1 MRGTSDETNIYIY
14 IHILFTWTIV
24 PCSLMTPPSRVD
36 ESTSMIFCLCLRMA
50 MLQFHLLLNHIGFS
64 TRVSLKH
71 IETLP
76 TWKRENF
83 MFPRGFVLK
92 LDAPKFH
99 RCSSFL
105 HGNKLGIYSP
115 FLHKPRYSLKLFV
128 PPPLTH
134 YTIIIFHKLLW

>member
-1 MRGTSDETNIYIY
+1 MRRIYIYIYIYIY

-24 PCSLMTPPSRVD
+24 PCSLAHRGKMTPPSRVD

-76 TWKRENF
+76 TWKRQNF
-83 MFPRGFVLK
+83 MFPRG
-92 LDAPKFH
+92 
-99 RCSSFL
+99 CSSFL
-105 HGNKLGIYSP
+105 HGNKFG
-115 FLHKPRYSLKLFV
+115 RYSLKLFV
-128 PPPLTH
+128 SPPLTH
-134 YTIIIFHKLLW
+134 YTIIIFHKLLL